1 MSKVMGHRMGFLALL
16 LSAAVAGCASSGSG
30 AATPGVE
37 AAPAAADM
45 PDVGGSWRGYVSVE
59 GQALDGVLQLTQT
72 GEALEAVFQAPSFG
86 LRANGTGSISADGAV
101 EVVLSY
107 NLQCAGEAVM
117 TGRLSE
123 DGAAMTGDLDA
134 GDCTGSMVG
143 SFRFTR

>member
-1 MSKVMGHRMGFLALL
+1 MSNVMRRGLGVLALL
-16 LSAAVAGCASSGSG
+16 VSAGFSGCASSGSVSS
-30 AATPGVE
+30 TPSVE
-37 AAPAAADM
+37 TAPAATDL

-72 GEALEAVFQAPSFG
+72 GDALEAVFQAPSFG
-86 LRANGTGSISADGAV
+86 LRANGTGSISADGSV

-117 TGRLSE
+117 TGELSD
-123 DGAAMTGDLDA
+123 DGLAMSGDLDA